1 MVERLNGIQEVVGS
15 IPIVS
20 TTAPN
25 GREKYRKSGAFFVLL
40 RREKKGSGC
49 LAAWGDG
56 TAACVRKLKNQDDSV
71 TIREKVGNRPASR
84 PPNGVFQEE
93 KKEGTK

>member
-1 MVERLNGIQEVVGS
+1 MVESLNGIQEVVGS

-40 RREKKGSGC
+40 RRERKG
-49 LAAWGDG
+49 AAVWQPGE
-56 TAACVRKLKNQDDSV
+56 TEPL
-71 TIREKVGNRPASR
+71 PA
-84 PPNGVFQEE
+84 
-93 KKEGTK
+93 